1 MFTDFQNSVTDRLS
15 DKFATN
21 SYLNIPPH
29 LKHVATL
36 PCEIWMSENWRQSE
50 TYIVI
55 RDKSS
60 CSSCDGILHYKFIT
74 QFAGEIITRRGLCA
88 VAQYAVLEVN
98 GWERPIFAPPPLRNP
113 LTNFDVISNIILRPP
128 RELMCKI
135 WLIGSAHA

>member
-1 MFTDFQNSVTDRLS
+1 MFTDFQNSVSDRLS

-98 GWERPIFAPPPLRNP
+98 GRGPFSHPHPSETP
-113 LTNFDVISNIILRPP
+113 
-128 RELMCKI
+128 
-135 WLIGSAHA
+135 